1 MSEIILPGTY
11 IKVFDEGL
19 ISAGAISSGN
29 IGIVGT
35 ANKGPVG
42 EVQIIGSLS
51 EAQEIF
57 GSSGNWVDGKS
68 NELTLMR
75 SLQQIYSNG
84 GKTVYAVR
92 IAKSA
97 KAAELILKSTNKSLL
112 KITAK
117 TPGTWANGIEVSI
130 KDDNLTITAGLLRE
144 KIKIGDTIA
153 ALTTLINDSSAIV
166 SAETMSEGTLKE
178 ITEAKLADGT
188 NGNAAGSTD
197 YAKGLQAL
205 ENEIVNIVVLAGQ
218 DSSQAS
224 VLQAHL
230 NITKEIK
237 RERIGII
244 GADSNDVAKVSAHT
258 VNDDRMILVAPGIKS
273 VEVNS
278 DSGKESAVDLPA
290 SYTAAAIAGMISS
303 LPVQVSPTNKV
314 LTIKALSENYSSSK
328 LEKLVQSRV
337 LAVEKREGF
346 RLVKGITTA
355 TNSAWH
361 QITTRRIVDYAVY
374 GVRSACNPY
383 IGKLNNERVRSA
395 LKATIDGFLTRMVN
409 DEALTGYELQVSA
422 TRQQEIAGEVMVT
435 MTLQPTFS
443 IDFIK
448 VNMYLS

>member
-97 KAAELILKSTNKSLL
+97 KAAELTLKSTNKNLL
-112 KITAK
+112 KLTAK
-117 TPGTWANGIEVSI
+117 TPGTWANGIEVSTKGNI
-130 KDDNLTITAGLLRE
+130 LTITAGLVRE
-144 KIKIGDTIA
+144 KINIGDSIA
-153 ALTTLINDSSAIV
+153 DLTTLINDSSALV
-166 SAETMSEGTLKE
+166 SAETMSEGTLAE
-178 ITEAKLADGT
+178 ITAAKLANGKNGT
-188 NGNAAGSTD
+188 ATGSTD
-197 YAKGLQAL
+197 YAKGLQSL

-244 GADSNDVAKVSAHT
+244 GADSNDVAKVSAHS
-258 VNDDRMILVAPGIKS
+258 VNDDRLILVAPGIKS
-273 VEVNS
+273 VEVNT

-337 LAVEKREGF
+337 LAVEKREGY

-422 TRQQEIAGEVMVT
+422 TRQQEIAGEVMVS